1 MLLTKEML
9 SVWRFPQYMGLV
21 HAIEEGE
28 TSKSDLMKNL
38 FIKWKK
44 EELDLVYQT
53 NSLKPFRKWKEGIKN
68 IEN

>member
-1 MLLTKEML
+1 
-9 SVWRFPQYMGLV
+9 MGLV

-44 EELDLVYQT
+44 EEPDLVYQT